1 MQVVYARPRTEA
13 VETHYVA
20 RIQQRK
26 KLDCLVEC
34 VCEVERRVKIKKL
47 LCAAKHLAGGAA
59 VAGQTLEGGIDCGFW
74 RWERR

>member
-47 LCAAKHLAGGAA
+47 LCATKHLAGGAA
-59 VAGQTLEGGIDCGFW
+59 VADQTLEGEIGYGFW